1 MTEQAAPCILS
12 LEVER
17 KGDVAVVHCH
27 GRLISEVS
35 GGFYTRISKLIPE
48 HKQIVLD
55 LCDLSHMDSM
65 GLGSLA
71 RLYVSAKS
79 KGCQLQLIY
88 WGSRIFSG
96 CSARC
101 ANTGLRWGS
110 ESAARTCMPRARS
123 R

>member
-35 GGFYTRISKLIPE
+35 GGFYTRVSKLIPE
-48 HKQIVLD
+48 HKKIVLD

-71 RLYVSAKS
+71 RLYVSSKS
-79 KGCQLQLIY
+79 HGCQLELINLSK
-88 WGSRIFSG
+88 GVRHLLGITNLLSVFGDMCEHGITLGF
-96 CSARC
+96 
-101 ANTGLRWGS
+101 
-110 ESAARTCMPRARS
+110 
-123 R
+123 

>member
-1 MTEQAAPCILS
+1 M
-12 LEVER
+12 
-17 KGDVAVVHCH
+17 HCH

-35 GGFYTRISKLIPE
+35 GGFYTRICKLIPE

-79 KGCQLQLIY
+79 KGCQLQLINLSK
-88 WGSRIFSG
+88 GVRHLLGITNLLGVFG
-96 CSARC
+96 DMCEHGI
-101 ANTGLRWGS
+101 TLGF
-110 ESAARTCMPRARS
+110 
-123 R
+123 